1 MTTDKNNSIIKISS
15 DELVQHKNKFKSI
28 AIYNEEIYE
37 SEVVELINKA
47 NTGFGTL
54 VLKAEAT
61 ADKKGLILSP
71 DWINGNA
78 RADVVY
84 TWKALAPDGYT
95 DLTEIENIKIEDDK
109 LTILD

>member
-1 MTTDKNNSIIKISS
+1 MITDKNNSIIKISS
-15 DELVQHKNKFKSI
+15 DELVQYKNKIKSI

-37 SEVVELINKA
+37 SEIVELINEDNA
-47 NTGFGTL
+47 GFGTL

-78 RADVVY
+78 RADVAY
-84 TWKALAPDGYT
+84 TWQALAPDGYT
-95 DLTEIENIKIEDDK
+95 DLIKNEDENIS
-109 LTILD
+109 LDNE